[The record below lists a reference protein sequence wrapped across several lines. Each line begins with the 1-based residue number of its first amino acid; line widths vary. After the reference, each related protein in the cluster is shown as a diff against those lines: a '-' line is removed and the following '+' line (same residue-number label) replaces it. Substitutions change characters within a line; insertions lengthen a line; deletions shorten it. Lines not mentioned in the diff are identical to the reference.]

1 MNPRPFT
8 VGLLT
13 VLLMVALRVGIG
25 WHFFQEGLA
34 HKNDPKWTSE
44 GFLRQAKGPLAEFY
58 RQRLPSFHGWDERL
72 MTPISGD
79 AAPAAAEAG
88 ESGGENS
95 PAELAKQKAKPENSP
110 VVGTWYSAAV
120 RDWANRRKEIADYY
134 AFGDEQ
140 MKQSD
145 ELLKNYSD
153 RLGNLLL
160 GYEADIR
167 GYRHALDRNH
177 DLAAEAGANNI
188 PNRMA
193 RVEKREKNP
202 LGEQGATIDTSPA
215 EWRKEAEALEAAF
228 EKDVDGLATDAL
240 RKLGPMPRTQTDLK
254 KFDTILPWVL
264 LVGGACLVAGLFTRL
279 AALVC
284 ALFLGSV
291 ILSQPPWIPGS
302 ITMLFN
308 YQLVEFIALLVL
320 ASSHVGRWG
329 GLDFF
334 VHHILLRPFRS
345 TRGSQS

>member
-1 MNPRPFT
+1 
-8 VGLLT
+8 
-13 VLLMVALRVGIG
+13 MVALRVGIG
-25 WHFFQEGLA
+25 WQFFQEGLA

-110 VVGTWYSAAV
+110 IVGTWYSAAV

-134 AFGDEQ
+134 VFTGEQ
-140 MKQSD
+140 VKQTED
-145 ELLKNYSD
+145 LLKAYSD
-153 RLGNLLL
+153 RLGNLLQ

-193 RVEKREKNP
+193 RVDKREK
-202 LGEQGATIDTSPA
+202 
-215 EWRKEAEALEAAF
+215 
-228 EKDVDGLATDAL
+228 
-240 RKLGPMPRTQTDLK
+240 KLL
-254 KFDTILPWVL
+254 
-264 LVGGACLVAGLFTRL
+264 
-279 AALVC
+279 
-284 ALFLGSV
+284 
-291 ILSQPPWIPGS
+291 
-302 ITMLFN
+302 
-308 YQLVEFIALLVL
+308 ALL
-320 ASSHVGRWG
+320 
-329 GLDFF
+329 F
-334 VHHILLRPFRS
+334 
-345 TRGSQS
+345 

>member
-1 MNPRPFT
+1 LNPRPFT
-8 VGLLT
+8 ISLLT

-34 HKNDPKWTSE
+34 HKNDPKWSSE

-58 RQRLPSFHGWDERL
+58 RQRLPGFHGWDERL
-72 MTPISGD
+72 MAAKSGD
-79 AAPAAAEAG
+79 AVPAAPAAEAG
-88 ESGGENS
+88 EGVGENS
-95 PAELAKQKAKPENSP
+95 PAELAKKAKPENSP

-134 AFGDEQ
+134 AFSDEQ

-167 GYRHALDRNH
+167 AYRHALDRNH
-177 DLAAEAGANNI
+177 DLATEAGANNI

-193 RVEKREKNP
+193 RVDKREKNP
-202 LGEQGATIDTSPA
+202 VGEQGATIDTSPA
-215 EWRKEAEALEAAF
+215 EWRKEAEALEVAF
-228 EKDVDGLATDAL
+228 EKDVDGLATDAQ
-240 RKLGPMPRTQTDLK
+240 RKLGPMPSTQTDLK
-254 KFDTILPWVL
+254 KLDIIIPWVL

-291 ILSQPPWIPGS
+291 ILSQPPWIAGS

-345 TRGSQS
+345 NRAT